1 MKEHVIQEMDA
12 GTRLDKY
19 LVRILP
25 YAGKSFLYK
34 MLRKKNIVI
43 NDKKADGTEKLKA
56 GDSVKIYFSDE
67 TYEKFRL
74 ADSKQETSSLDQGL
88 APKKSSDLKKGLDS
102 KRDLASKKE
111 SMNPKKPEA
120 DNRSTSSK
128 KANPSA
134 GQDQTL
140 LAKKLEQMIVF
151 KNEDFVALS
160 KPAGILSQKAEPS
173 DISLVEYLSA
183 YMSKVLNMDFSN
195 TAFRVGVSNRLDR
208 NTSGL
213 VLAGLN
219 SRGQRELGN
228 AIKERS
234 VKKYY
239 ICLVRGKIDERS
251 DIKAYLIKNEKN
263 NKVTISRNKTG
274 NKDEKLIET
283 AFIPLAFNDS
293 YTLLKV
299 HLITGRSH
307 QIRAHLASI
316 GHPLLG
322 DGKYGDK
329 ALNQALNKKYKI
341 KYQMLH
347 SYELVIPQ
355 GLMSSI
361 TEETVIRTPL
371 PDVYIDFLKR
381 EGLWEPGIQEVLED
395 QH

>member
-1 MKEHVIQEMDA
+1 
-12 GTRLDKY
+12 
-19 LVRILP
+19 
-25 YAGKSFLYK
+25 
-34 MLRKKNIVI
+34 
-43 NDKKADGTEKLKA
+43 
-56 GDSVKIYFSDE
+56 
-67 TYEKFRL
+67 
-74 ADSKQETSSLDQGL
+74 
-88 APKKSSDLKKGLDS
+88 
-102 KRDLASKKE
+102 
-111 SMNPKKPEA
+111 MNPKKPEA

-381 EGLWEPGIQEVLED
+381 EGLWEPGIQEALED

>member
-1 MKEHVIQEMDA
+1 
-12 GTRLDKY
+12 
-19 LVRILP
+19 
-25 YAGKSFLYK
+25 
-34 MLRKKNIVI
+34 
-43 NDKKADGTEKLKA
+43 
-56 GDSVKIYFSDE
+56 
-67 TYEKFRL
+67 
-74 ADSKQETSSLDQGL
+74 
-88 APKKSSDLKKGLDS
+88 
-102 KRDLASKKE
+102 
-111 SMNPKKPEA
+111 
-120 DNRSTSSK
+120 
-128 KANPSA
+128 
-134 GQDQTL
+134 
-140 LAKKLEQMIVF
+140 MIVF

-160 KPAGILSQKAEPS
+160 KPDGILSQKAEPS

-381 EGLWEPGIQEVLED
+381 EGLWEPGIQEALED